1 MPSQPVR
8 LYQGELTEQN
18 NMGYRVSI
26 VIRMEE
32 NLTEQVTSCFMPSR
46 PIRLYQGELTEQN
59 NMTTEQVL

>member
-32 NLTEQVTSCFMPSR
+32 NLTEQVSNIVFYAQS
-46 PIRLYQGELTEQN
+46 
-59 NMTTEQVL
+59 TTTAISGRIDRTK